1 MLGKSEASTHKIR
14 GLLNVSSSRLPP
26 PPPEGSLELH
36 IQLVFSDIRIME
48 ERAGNGDSILEIT
61 FVVYG
66 EEIASLQATAASEVR
81 LN

>member
-1 MLGKSEASTHKIR
+1 
-14 GLLNVSSSRLPP
+14 
-26 PPPEGSLELH
+26 
-36 IQLVFSDIRIME
+36 ME

-81 LN
+81 FELDPQLLFLDLRILKGRAGNEDAILKVLGVSYGVRMAGHSGELFYP